1 MIICSIPA
9 SIWQRRRYP
18 VHKLTRTFAL
28 ALRSKLT
35 AIAKFNA
42 AFKSRS
48 QLKLQ

>member
-9 SIWQRRRYP
+9 SFWQRRRYP
-18 VHKLTRTFAL
+18 VYKLSRSFAL

-35 AIAKFNA
+35 AIARFKL

-48 QLKLQ
+48 R